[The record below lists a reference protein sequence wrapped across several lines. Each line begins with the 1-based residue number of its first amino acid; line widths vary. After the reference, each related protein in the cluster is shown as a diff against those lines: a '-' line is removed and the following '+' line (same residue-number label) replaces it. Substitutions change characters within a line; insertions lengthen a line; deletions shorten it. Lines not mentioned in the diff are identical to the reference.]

1 MYSKFG
7 RQFINLYEKRP
18 LLMNSLVGGTVYM
31 AGEYSAMTQEKDM
44 RFFNEDDW
52 TRLAQIGALGSAENG
67 VIMVKWYSFLNK
79 YIGNCVSTPV
89 VLTKCLLDQIF
100 YATQQDFMFLGLSAY
115 IDADAWPEAV
125 QEVKDTFL
133 TTWIVDCALWPVV
146 NFIGFAFIPYT
157 IQPTYMAVIS
167 FFWQQYL
174 SSTGKSGT
182 KFTEKELETLF
193 SVLDVHKTNYI
204 DADELSA
211 YFLQR
216 DVYVSEEEIE
226 QMILDAD
233 RVGREIHIENGGSAE
248 TVPTRYDG
256 VVTLQEFKKLA
267 THGRELELE
276 SAALWAALRQDVALT
291 KGAKHAM
298 KRVEGVQKH
307 KKIAHDRKIAV
318 EAADADA
325 DADAVDTTDSINQS
339 ANIDSDEWQSCEL
352 HHNHQQQQQPPQSP
366 LNSVENNFCKDVN
379 PEPEPEKFSFSTI
392 TQMGGNFPSLSNSI
406 SRPAHLSHLHNN
418 NHSKSLRPGVWGNNA
433 TTTSKNNNNNNNN
446 MMSSNCSYHNSNNMD
461 NVNPSRPLAVATGG
475 VNGNSAV
482 ENVGKKG
489 KQNKKNKIVLMS
501 NAGLR
506 GAR

>member
-1 MYSKFG
+1 
-7 RQFINLYEKRP
+7 
-18 LLMNSLVGGTVYM
+18 M

-325 DADAVDTTDSINQS
+325 DANQCTSSDISIPCITHKQKQYQEEQIFSWLLSLLGNPSPSVTNTTNFLSKSTDAGFPTYSGVLSKPVSQV
-339 ANIDSDEWQSCEL
+339 EHPKERLQQ
-352 HHNHQQQQQPPQSP
+352 HQQQHQRQRIEQRAAERAAERVEELQQ
-366 LNSVENNFCKDVN
+366 ERADAIGK
-379 PEPEPEKFSFSTI
+379 
-392 TQMGGNFPSLSNSI
+392 
-406 SRPAHLSHLHNN
+406 
-418 NHSKSLRPGVWGNNA
+418 
-433 TTTSKNNNNNNNN
+433 
-446 MMSSNCSYHNSNNMD
+446 
-461 NVNPSRPLAVATGG
+461 AVAGTGALG
-475 VNGNSAV
+475 AAV
-482 ENVGKKG
+482 ILR
-489 KQNKKNKIVLMS
+489 KILFKV
-501 NAGLR
+501 
-506 GAR
+506 